1 MRRLIVL
8 LCCCIGWTA
17 FAQSSDPA
25 LLQSIMVELS
35 QHHSVRAEFTQERQN
50 PALTQAQISKGALLF
65 VLGHGMVWRVRE
77 PYQETRA
84 LTGSQSV
91 LVDAQGQLKSIRSDR
106 GVSQISQ
113 MLQSMLGGNLDDVMR
128 QFNVQADGSAAQW
141 TLRFTPKQ
149 ARVAHVLT
157 AIQLHGGAFLEGIR
171 IDMQDG
177 TRTDIRMTDPRDAG
191 PLSAMEKHALGLP

>member
-1 MRRLIVL
+1 M
-8 LCCCIGWTA
+8 
-17 FAQSSDPA
+17 
-25 LLQSIMVELS
+25 
-35 QHHSVRAEFTQERQN
+35 
-50 PALTQAQISKGALLF
+50 TQAQVSKGTLLF
-65 VLGHGMVWRVRE
+65 VLGHGMLWQVRE

-84 LTGSQSV
+84 MTGSQSAI
-91 LVDAQGQLKSIRSDR
+91 VDAQGQLKPIRSDR

-113 MLQSMLGGNLDDVMR
+113 MLQSMLGGSLDDVKR
-128 QFNVQADGSAAQW
+128 QFDVQAGGSAAQW

-157 AIQLHGGAFLEGIR
+157 DIQLNGGAFLEGIR

-191 PLSAMEKHALGLP
+191 PFSALEKNALGLP